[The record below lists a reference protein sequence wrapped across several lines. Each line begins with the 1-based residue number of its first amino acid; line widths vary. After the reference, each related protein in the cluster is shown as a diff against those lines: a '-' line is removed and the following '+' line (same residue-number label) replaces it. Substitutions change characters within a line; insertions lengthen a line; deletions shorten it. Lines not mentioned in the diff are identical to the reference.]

1 MKEIIPT
8 NVKNLI
14 EYKQYK
20 KMSDFA
26 WNILNSMD
34 DKNSAV
40 MGQPFLK
47 AIDSIG
53 VNIVKGF
60 NEDKNAKKISFYE
73 EAIIDLSEALDHWL
87 ELMVKRNVIS
97 KITYSAFKELDN
109 PLKTKLKSRISS
121 LDKNKK

>member
-34 DKNSAV
+34 DKNREV
-40 MGQPFLK
+40 MGQSFLK
-47 AIDSIG
+47 AVDSIG
-53 VNIVKGF
+53 ANIVKGF

-97 KITYSAFKELDN
+97 KITYNAFKELEK
-109 PLKTKLKSRISS
+109 PLKIKLKNRISS
-121 LDKNKK
+121 LIKNKK

>member
-34 DKNSAV
+34 DKNNAV
-40 MGQPFLK
+40 MGQSFLK
-47 AIDSIG
+47 AVDSIG

-97 KITYSAFKELDN
+97 KITYNAFKELEK
-109 PLKTKLKSRISS
+109 PLKIKLKNRISS
-121 LDKNKK
+121 LIKNKK

>member
-1 MKEIIPT
+1 MKEVIPT

-14 EYKQYK
+14 EYKLYK
-20 KMSDFA
+20 KLSDNA

-40 MGQPFLK
+40 MGQSFLK
-47 AIDSIG
+47 AVDSIG

-97 KITYSAFKELDN
+97 KITYNAFKELEK
-109 PLKTKLKSRISS
+109 PLKIKLKSRISS
-121 LDKNKK
+121 LIKNKK